1 MATKFYNKP
10 VDHGIA
16 FDYTVN
22 SVTSQPQPNRLVLNF
37 AQQPT
42 LAVGDIIYFKKGS
55 LEIPMFYIGP
65 VVGVGFPNLVSY
77 DYRIYPS
84 PVGLT
89 SSLWSNYTFDAL
101 VRNDVPNYSIESEV
115 SRAVYSKNM
124 IEYYKKNRYS
134 LNVRGLK
141 SRYLGDFQS
150 LANSSALFV
159 GDDCEFNGDG
169 VAYKVVLLEDSFDAF
184 RNNFTKDL
192 SFKVANV

>member
-1 MATKFYNKP
+1 
-10 VDHGIA
+10 
-16 FDYTVN
+16 
-22 SVTSQPQPNRLVLNF
+22 VLNF

-124 IEYYKKNRYS
+124 IEYYKKNRYNI
-134 LNVRGLK
+134 NVRGLK

-169 VAYKVVLLEDSFDAF
+169 VAYKVVLIEDSFDAF

-192 SFKVANV
+192 SFKLANV

>member
-1 MATKFYNKP
+1 MATKFYNKA

-22 SVTSQPQPNRLVLNF
+22 SVTAQPQPNRLVLNF

-124 IEYYKKNRYS
+124 IEYYKKNRYNI
-134 LNVRGLK
+134 NVRGLK

-169 VAYKVVLLEDSFDAF
+169 VAYKVVLIEDSFDAF

-192 SFKVANV
+192 SFKLANV

>member
-1 MATKFYNKP
+1 MATKFYNKA

-192 SFKVANV
+192 SFKLANV

>member
-1 MATKFYNKP
+1 MATKFYNKA

-65 VVGVGFPNLVSY
+65 VLGVGFPNLVSY

-89 SSLWSNYTFDAL
+89 SSLWSNVTFDPL
-101 VRNDVPNYSIESEV
+101 IRNDVPNYSIESDV

-124 IEYYKKNRYS
+124 IEYYKKNRYNI
-134 LNVRGLK
+134 NVRGLK
-141 SRYLGDFQS
+141 SKYLGDFQS
-150 LANSSALFV
+150 IANSSALYI

-192 SFKVANV
+192 SFKLANV

>member
-1 MATKFYNKP
+1 MATKFYNKA

-169 VAYKVVLLEDSFDAF
+169 VAYKVVLIEDSFDAF

-192 SFKVANV
+192 SFKLANV

>member
-1 MATKFYNKP
+1 MATKFYNKA

-65 VVGVGFPNLVSY
+65 VLGVGFPNLVSY

-89 SSLWSNYTFDAL
+89 SSLWSNVTFDPL
-101 VRNDVPNYSIESEV
+101 IRNDVPNYSIESEV

-124 IEYYKKNRYS
+124 IQYYKKNRYNI
-134 LNVRGLK
+134 NVRGLK
-141 SRYLGDFQS
+141 SKYLGDFQS
-150 LANSSALFV
+150 IANSSALYI

>member
-1 MATKFYNKP
+1 MATKFYNKA

-42 LAVGDIIYFKKGS
+42 LAVGVIIYFKKGS

-141 SRYLGDFQS
+141 SKYLGDFQS
-150 LANSSALFV
+150 IANASALFV

-192 SFKVANV
+192 SFKLSNV

>member
-1 MATKFYNKP
+1 MATKFYNKA

-22 SVTSQPQPNRLVLNF
+22 SVTAQPQPNRLVLNF

-141 SRYLGDFQS
+141 SKYLGDFQS
-150 LANSSALFV
+150 IANSSALYI

-192 SFKVANV
+192 SFKLANV

>member
-1 MATKFYNKP
+1 MATKFYNKA

-124 IEYYKKNRYS
+124 IEYYKKNRYNI
-134 LNVRGLK
+134 NVRGLK

-169 VAYKVVLLEDSFDAF
+169 VAYKVVLIEDSFDAF

-192 SFKVANV
+192 SFKLANV

>member
-1 MATKFYNKP
+1 MATKFYNKA

-65 VVGVGFPNLVSY
+65 VLGVGFPNLVSY

>member
-1 MATKFYNKP
+1 MATKFYNKA

-134 LNVRGLK
+134 INVRGVK
-141 SRYLGDFQS
+141 SKYLGDFQS

>member
-1 MATKFYNKP
+1 MATKFYNKA

>member
-1 MATKFYNKP
+1 MATKFYNKA
-10 VDHGIA
+10 VGHGMA
-16 FDYTVN
+16 FDYTIN
-22 SVTSQPQPNRLVLNF
+22 SVTAQPQPNRLVLDF
-37 AQQPT
+37 AEQPT
-42 LAVGDIIYFKKGS
+42 LAIGDIIYFKKGS

-65 VVGVGFPNLVSY
+65 VLGVGFANLVSY

-84 PVGLT
+84 PVGVT
-89 SSLWSNYTFDAL
+89 SAMWSNVTFDPL
-101 VRNDVPNYSIESEV
+101 IRNDVPNYSIESEV

-124 IEYYKKNRYS
+124 IEYYKKNRYNI
-134 LNVRGLK
+134 NVRGLK

>member
-1 MATKFYNKP
+1 MATKFYNKA

-22 SVTSQPQPNRLVLNF
+22 SVTSQPKANRLVLDF
-37 AQQPT
+37 AEQPT
-42 LAVGDIIYFKKGS
+42 LTVGDIIYFKKGS

-65 VVGVGFPNLVSY
+65 VLGTGFPNLVSY

-89 SSLWSNYTFDAL
+89 SALWSNYTFNTL
-101 VRNDVPNYSIESEV
+101 VHNNVPNYSIESEV
-115 SRAVYSKNM
+115 SRAVYSTNM
-124 IEYYKKNRYS
+124 IEYSKKNRYS
-134 LNVRGLK
+134 LNVRGIK
-141 SRYLGDFQS
+141 TKYLGDFQS
-150 LANSSALFV
+150 IANSNALFV

-184 RNNFTKDL
+184 QNKFTKDL